1 MSDPVSTPP
10 SGSPAAGIPAAT
22 FSDTGAGSPAGSPA
36 ARADTAAAAGSDALS
51 TVSRD
56 IAEVPS
62 VEIISTAALHL
73 MSAAAVNLGLAEDL
87 PEHKDLDEARSLID
101 ALAGLLDA
109 SAQSLGHHHAA
120 PLRDGLRSLQLAFK
134 EASSIPD
141 EPGQGPG
148 EKYTGAVYPS
158 PPRRR

>member
-1 MSDPVSTPP
+1 MTDP
-10 SGSPAAGIPAAT
+10 
-22 FSDTGAGSPAGSPA
+22 GANRQPDPM
-36 ARADTAAAAGSDALS
+36 S

-109 SAQSLGHHHAA
+109 AAPSLGHHHAA
-120 PLRDGLRSLQLAFK
+120 PLKDGLRSLQLAFRA
-134 EASSIPD
+134 ASTVQD

-148 EKYTGAVYPS
+148 EKYTGAVS
-158 PPRRR
+158 PPASRR

>member
-1 MSDPVSTPP
+1 MTDSGATSPSEPTPDP
-10 SGSPAAGIPAAT
+10 
-22 FSDTGAGSPAGSPA
+22 
-36 ARADTAAAAGSDALS
+36 LS

-56 IAEVPS
+56 IADVPS

-87 PEHKDLDEARSLID
+87 PDHKDLDEARSLID

-109 SAQSLGHHHAA
+109 SAPSLGHHHAA

-134 EASSIPD
+134 ESSTVAD

-148 EKYTGAVYPS
+148 EKYTGAVHPAAA
-158 PPRRR
+158 RR

>member
-1 MSDPVSTPP
+1 MTDPIST
-10 SGSPAAGIPAAT
+10 SPDAAPDAPAPQEHRV
-22 FSDTGAGSPAGSPA
+22 DPM
-36 ARADTAAAAGSDALS
+36 S

-87 PEHKDLDEARSLID
+87 PDHQDLDEARSLID

-109 SAQSLGHHHAA
+109 AAPSLGHHHAA

-134 EASSIPD
+134 EASTIPD
-141 EPGQGPG
+141 EPGAGPG
-148 EKYTGAVYPS
+148 EKYTGEVHPKAS
-158 PPRRR
+158 RRR

>member
-1 MSDPVSTPP
+1 MTDSGATSQPNDSRPANADDSRPDP
-10 SGSPAAGIPAAT
+10 
-22 FSDTGAGSPAGSPA
+22 
-36 ARADTAAAAGSDALS
+36 LS

-56 IAEVPS
+56 IADVPS

-73 MSAAAVNLGLAEDL
+73 MSAAAVHLGLAEDL

-109 SAQSLGHHHAA
+109 SAPSLGHHHAA

-134 EASSIPD
+134 ESSTIPD
-141 EPGQGPG
+141 EPGQAPG
-148 EKYTGAVYPS
+148 EKYTGPVHPAAA
-158 PPRRR
+158 RR

>member
-1 MSDPVSTPP
+1 MSDQVSTP
-10 SGSPAAGIPAAT
+10 SATPAP
-22 FSDTGAGSPAGSPA
+22 DP
-36 ARADTAAAAGSDALS
+36 LS

-73 MSAAAVNLGLAEDL
+73 MSAAAVHLGLAEDL
-87 PEHKDLDEARSLID
+87 PDHRDLDEARSLID

-109 SAQSLGHHHAA
+109 SAPSLGHHHAA

-134 EASSIPD
+134 EASTIPD
-141 EPGQGPG
+141 EPGTGPG
-148 EKYTGAVYPS
+148 EKYTGEVHPAAAARPKYTKPLPVAE
-158 PPRRR
+158 

>member
-1 MSDPVSTPP
+1 MTDPGASSQPDPSAATPAG
-10 SGSPAAGIPAAT
+10 GSPDP
-22 FSDTGAGSPAGSPA
+22 
-36 ARADTAAAAGSDALS
+36 LS

-56 IAEVPS
+56 IADVPS

-87 PEHKDLDEARSLID
+87 PDHKDLDEARSLID

-109 SAQSLGHHHAA
+109 SAASLGHHHAA

-134 EASSIPD
+134 EASTIPD
-141 EPGQGPG
+141 DPGQGPG
-148 EKYTGAVYPS
+148 EKYTGPVYPATTRS
-158 PPRRR
+158 

>member
-1 MSDPVSTPP
+1 MSDQVSTPP
-10 SGSPAAGIPAAT
+10 TTTPAPDAEGQAGVDP
-22 FSDTGAGSPAGSPA
+22 
-36 ARADTAAAAGSDALS
+36 LS

-73 MSAAAVNLGLAEDL
+73 MSAAAVHLGLAEDL
-87 PEHKDLDEARSLID
+87 PEHRDLDEARSLID
-101 ALAGLLDA
+101 SLAGLLDA

-141 EPGQGPG
+141 EPGAGPG
-148 EKYTGAVYPS
+148 EKYTGAVHPS
-158 PPRRR
+158 ASGR

>member
-1 MSDPVSTPP
+1 MTDPATTSATP
-10 SGSPAAGIPAAT
+10 
-22 FSDTGAGSPAGSPA
+22 
-36 ARADTAAAAGSDALS
+36 DALS

-87 PEHKDLDEARSLID
+87 PEHKDLDEARSLIH

-109 SAQSLGHHHAA
+109 SVPSLGHHHAA
-120 PLRDGLRSLQLAFK
+120 PLRDGLKSLQLAFR
-134 EASSIPD
+134 EASVIPD

-148 EKYTGAVYPS
+148 EKYTGAVHPS
-158 PPRRR
+158 PKR